1 MYHFDK
7 VVNKQTKK
15 ATNVKQKFDI
25 YTIKNRQTDLICQN
39 LEVWNFQHISQCWAQ
54 QPVKANHI
62 TYLSF
67 EKTMQ
72 PLCFMAP
79 LFPYTNLL
87 KMSLIQKML
96 ISDYFHYDIFT
107 NALLT
112 KNQEKCA

>member
-1 MYHFDK
+1 
-7 VVNKQTKK
+7 
-15 ATNVKQKFDI
+15 
-25 YTIKNRQTDLICQN
+25 
-39 LEVWNFQHISQCWAQ
+39 
-54 QPVKANHI
+54 
-62 TYLSF
+62 
-67 EKTMQ
+67 MQ

-112 KNQEKCA
+112 KNREKCLRSLTEQLTINEH